1 MDEKISEK
9 KVGCGAPSVNEAS
22 LSAKHKKDPF
32 LTFLLPALDALSS
45 PSKLKHL
52 KRWACSISSSITAG
66 GARGAVPRSFS
77 FHFSSPFCSLGLNPG
92 TLFFWACSISSS
104 ITAGG
109 ARDKEAM
116 VVPGQDKVTRTEF
129 NKPKSLLLPGTSL
142 ASVESLSMP
151 LVHEVVLSADIRCAE
166 CQRRIADIMSRMNET
181 DSVLVNVLEKK
192 FFSSAFYF
200 LKGIGENSNSVD
212 EQVRKFGGNSGERN
226 QNHAGSSTNLSV
238 ESRGELFSRVV
249 PDGQMNGDFPSK
261 HHVEDAR
268 QHQQSRSPSRSG
280 KKKNYN
286 EDVEEADDRKLTDKR
301 KSLSSES
308 SGEKYKTSASSP
320 IHSRYHDYTRSRS
333 ESRDLAMERSRS
345 QSIVDEEVFLK
356 RSHHV
361 EHDPSQDGR
370 HGSRNLVRGDDRESS
385 YGRYVGEERHQGVE
399 TWGSERSREREIDW
413 EWRMEKEHE
422 RSREREMDVEW
433 RRERDKDT
441 EIYGERRR
449 GKDRGRSRDRDMS
462 GERRREKERERSRER
477 ELERERRRRKE
488 RGKSRDRDLDSE
500 RRREKVRDRSW
511 DREADRDR
519 KREKERDWSRDHSRA
534 NERDRERKKEK
545 TEEWNQERE
554 RERRSDRSR
563 DKGRNIEIE
572 NDGYGDRNRYKHWKR
587 DETETYRDRIRK
599 NEKLKVHGSNS
610 DTLEVDGDK
619 LKRDEEE
626 QDDFEERIALK
637 LAEQEE
643 EELNRIKEESRK
655 RRQAILEKYK
665 SQQLQQQTQSHPV
678 EVNED
683 NGPVVNHGQTIAAA
697 NPGPDV
703 HDGGHEDVY
712 VAEPL
717 LLVGKS
723 PSVNGH
729 AAAERTSGAAG
740 LGEGTPKS
748 ERSDDIFCDD
758 IFGETPTGVRK
769 LGKGDGLP
777 VIRSGLHDNWD
788 DAEGYYSHRF
798 GELLDSR
805 YEVTAVHGKG
815 VFSTVVHAKDLKAG
829 TTDPEEVAIKII
841 RNNETM
847 HKAGQLEVQ
856 ILKKLAGADPDDK
869 RHCVRFLLSFKYRN
883 HLCLVFESLH
893 MNLRE
898 VLKKFG
904 RNIGLKLTAVR
915 AYAKQL
921 FIALKHLKNCGVL
934 HCDIKPDNML
944 VNEAKNVLK
953 LCDFGNA
960 MFAGKNEITP
970 YLVSRFYRAP
980 EIILGLPYDHPMD
993 MWSVGCCLYEL
1004 FTGKVLFPGPT
1015 NNDMLRLHM
1024 ELKGPFPKKMLR
1036 KGAFTEQHFDQDLNF
1051 HATEEDPVTKKSIK
1065 RMILNIRPK
1074 DISSII
1080 VGSPGEDPKMVANFK
1095 DLLEKFFVLDPEK
1108 RMTVTQALAHPF
1120 ITGK

>member
-1 MDEKISEK
+1 MASDTPDSHRRKHRRSPSDDEEAEK
-9 KVGCGAPSVNEAS
+9 SSKRHKHRHYKHRHHRHPSKKHEDEAKDGGDDSLPPPSVPRPDDDVEEGEI
-22 LSAKHKKDPF
+22 
-32 LTFLLPALDALSS
+32 LDEE
-45 PSKLKHL
+45 P
-52 KRWACSISSSITAG
+52 TAEIK
-66 GARGAVPRSFS
+66 A
-77 FHFSSPFCSLGLNPG
+77 
-92 TLFFWACSISSS
+92 
-104 ITAGG
+104 
-109 ARDKEAM
+109 
-116 VVPGQDKVTRTEF
+116 
-129 NKPKSLLLPGTSL
+129 
-142 ASVESLSMP
+142 VESLDGLGVP
-151 LVHEVVLSADIRCAE
+151 NPGV
-166 CQRRIADIMSRMNET
+166 
-181 DSVLVNVLEKK
+181 
-192 FFSSAFYF
+192 
-200 LKGIGENSNSVD
+200 GENSNSVD
-212 EQVRKFGGNSGERN
+212 EQGRKICDNSDERN
-226 QNHAGSSTNLSV
+226 KSHGGFSRNLSV
-238 ESRGELFSRVV
+238 ESQGELVSRVV
-249 PDGQMNGDFPSK
+249 LDCHINGDFPSK
-261 HHVEDAR
+261 HHVEDAG
-268 QHQQSRSPSRSG
+268 QYQQSRSPSRSG
-280 KKKNYN
+280 KKKIYP
-286 EDVEEADDRKLTDKR
+286 EDVEEADKRKLSGMR
-301 KSLSSES
+301 KLLSSES
-308 SGEKYKTSASSP
+308 SGEKYKVSASSP
-320 IHSRYHDYTRSRS
+320 FDLRYYDYTRSRS
-333 ESRDLAMERSRS
+333 ESRGLARERSRS
-345 QSIVDEEVFLK
+345 KSIVDEEALFK
-356 RSHHV
+356 RSHCH
-361 EHDPSQDGR
+361 ERDPNRDER
-370 HGSRNLVRGDDRESS
+370 HGSRNLVRGDDRSVS
-385 YGRYVGEERHQGVE
+385 YGKYVAEERHQSME
-399 TWGSERSREREIDW
+399 TRGSERSRESDIDW
-413 EWRMEKEHE
+413 ERRREKEHE
-422 RSREREMDVEW
+422 RSREREMDEW
-433 RRERDKDT
+433 RRNG

-449 GKDRGRSRDRDMS
+449 EKEQERSRERNMG
-462 GERRREKERERSRER
+462 GERRREKERERTRER
-477 ELERERRRRKE
+477 ELESKRRIEKE
-488 RGKSRDRDLDSE
+488 RGKNRDCDLDGE

-511 DREADRDR
+511 DGEADRDR
-519 KREKERDWSRDHSRA
+519 KRQKERDGSKDRTRA
-534 NERDRERKKEK
+534 NDRDRERKKGK
-545 TEEWNQERE
+545 TEELNQERE

-572 NDGYGDRNRYKHWKR
+572 NDGYGDLDRYKNYKHLKR
-587 DETETYRDRIRK
+587 DETETYRDRKRK
-599 NEKLKVHGSNS
+599 NETAKVHGSNS
-610 DTLEVDGDK
+610 DSFEGDGDN

-637 LAEQEE
+637 LPDHEE

-665 SQQLQQQTQSHPV
+665 SQRLQQQTQSHAVDVNKDIGSV
-678 EVNED
+678 E
-683 NGPVVNHGQTIAAA
+683 NHGQTVAAA
-697 NPGPDV
+697 NAGSDV
-703 HDGGHEDVY
+703 LDGGHEDVY

-717 LLVGKS
+717 LSVRKL
-723 PSVNGH
+723 PSENGH
-729 AAAERTSGAAG
+729 AANERTPGAAG

-777 VIRSGLHDNWD
+777 VIRSGLNDNWD
-788 DAEGYYSHRF
+788 DAEGYYSYRF

-805 YEVTAVHGKG
+805 YEITAAHGKG
-815 VFSTVVHAKDLKAG
+815 VFSTVVRAKDLKAG

-869 RHCVRFLLSFKYRN
+869 RHCVRFLSSFKYRN

-993 MWSVGCCLYEL
+993 IWSVGCCLYEL
-1004 FTGKVLFPGPT
+1004 YTGKVLFPGPT

-1036 KGAFTEQHFDQDLNF
+1036 KGAFAEQHFDQDLNF

-1065 RMILNIRPK
+1065 RMILNIKPK

-1080 VGSPGEDPKMVANFK
+1080 VGSPGEDPKMVVNFK
-1095 DLLEKFFVLDPEK
+1095 DLLEKIFVLDPEK

-1120 ITGK
+1120 ITALETVFGVVEVKRVMFGQEYSLLAILSVECTFSIVRQLAKGVFISCNHS

>member
-1 MDEKISEK
+1 M
-9 KVGCGAPSVNEAS
+9 AS
-22 LSAKHKKDPF
+22 DTTDSHRRKHHR
-32 LTFLLPALDALSS
+32 S
-45 PSKLKHL
+45 PSDEEETDKSSKRHKHRHH
-52 KRWACSISSSITAG
+52 KHRHH
-66 GARGAVPRSFS
+66 RHRSKK
-77 FHFSSPFCSLGLNPG
+77 HEDE
-92 TLFFWACSISSS
+92 
-104 ITAGG
+104 
-109 ARDKEAM
+109 ARDSGEDPLPPPSIPRPDDDVEEGEILDEEPTAEIKADQSRDGRD
-116 VVPGQDKVTRTEF
+116 VSDPG
-129 NKPKSLLLPGTSL
+129 
-142 ASVESLSMP
+142 A
-151 LVHEVVLSADIRCAE
+151 
-166 CQRRIADIMSRMNET
+166 
-181 DSVLVNVLEKK
+181 
-192 FFSSAFYF
+192 
-200 LKGIGENSNSVD
+200 GENSNSVD
-212 EQVRKFGGNSGERN
+212 EQVRGIGDKSEDRKHNHSRLSG
-226 QNHAGSSTNLSV
+226 NLSV
-238 ESRGELFSRVV
+238 ESQGELVPRVV
-249 PDGQMNGDFPSK
+249 SDDHIN
-261 HHVEDAR
+261 
-268 QHQQSRSPSRSG
+268 RSPSRSG
-280 KKKNYN
+280 KKKNYH
-286 EDVEEADDRKLTDKR
+286 EDVKEVDDKKLSDTR
-301 KSLSSES
+301 NSLSSES

-320 IHSRYHDYTRSRS
+320 LDSRCYDYTRSRS
-333 ESRDLAMERSRS
+333 ESRYIVRERSRS
-345 QSIVDEEVFLK
+345 QSIVDEEALLK
-356 RSHHV
+356 RSRRH
-361 EHDPSQDGR
+361 ERDPRQDGQ
-370 HGSRNLVRGDDRESS
+370 HGSRNLVRNDERERSAS
-385 YGRYVGEERHQGVE
+385 YGRYVGEERHRNMG
-399 TWGSERSREREIDW
+399 TRGRERSRERGMDW
-413 EWRMEKEHE
+413 ELRREKERD
-422 RSREREMDVEW
+422 RSREREMGVEW
-433 RRERDKDT
+433 SRDR

-449 GKDRGRSRDRDMS
+449 ERERARSRDRDMS

-477 ELERERRRRKE
+477 EMERERRREKE
-488 RGKSRDRDLDSE
+488 RGKSRDRDLDGE
-500 RRREKVRDRSW
+500 RRREKKQIEIGRGRRKEIGAGIIAVLMIEIEIGEGKKLKNGTKSGRGKGEGTGVRDR
-511 DREADRDR
+511 D
-519 KREKERDWSRDHSRA
+519 
-534 NERDRERKKEK
+534 
-545 TEEWNQERE
+545 
-554 RERRSDRSR
+554 
-563 DKGRNIEIE
+563 RNIEIE
-572 NDGYGDRNRYKHWKR
+572 NDGYGDRDRYKKHSHSKR
-587 DETETYRDRIRK
+587 DETEIYRDGTRK
-599 NEKLKVHGSNS
+599 NETVKVHGSNIDS
-610 DTLEVDGDK
+610 LERHGDK

-626 QDDFEERIALK
+626 QDDFEERITLK
-637 LAEQEE
+637 LAGEE
-643 EELNRIKEESRK
+643 EEEAELNRIKEESRK

-665 SQQLQQQTQSHPV
+665 SQPLQQQTQSLAADVNKDNRPV
-678 EVNED
+678 EN
-683 NGPVVNHGQTIAAA
+683 NGQIIAATRA
-697 NPGPDV
+697 GPDV
-703 HDGGHEDVY
+703 VGGHEDIY
-712 VAEPL
+712 FADPL
-717 LLVGKS
+717 LSVQKS
-723 PSVNGH
+723 PSENGH

-788 DAEGYYSHRF
+788 DAEGYYSYRF
-798 GELLDSR
+798 GEILDGR
-805 YEVTAVHGKG
+805 YEVTAAHGKG
-815 VFSTVVHAKDLKAG
+815 VFSTVVRAKDLKAG
-829 TTDPEEVAIKII
+829 ATVPEEVAIKII

-869 RHCVRFLLSFKYRN
+869 RHCVRFLSSFKYRN

-993 MWSVGCCLYEL
+993 IWSVGCCLYEL
-1004 FTGKVLFPGPT
+1004 YTGKVLFPGPT

-1065 RMILNIRPK
+1065 RMILNIKPK

-1095 DLLEKFFVLDPEK
+1095 DLLEKIFVLDPEK

-1120 ITGK
+1120 ITGKRNNGYTDEWN